1 MRKITHYARASA
13 LPAIAAALA
22 LSSTPSFAQEAVPQT
37 QPVIE
42 PVPATTPDPP
52 PTTDA
57 TSTTTE
63 SSTPAADTTATTPEA
78 APVATTTTTK
88 RSTRTT
94 ATKPAATPART
105 VTTRTTTTR
114 TNAPAA
120 PAPTPASES
129 AVQPAVD
136 VNANPPS
143 AATAAAEP
151 ATNNDNTLPIVAGGA
166 LALLALGGGAVALAR
181 RRRRQ
186 EEDEWI
192 EEEAMTPE
200 PVETVA
206 IAEPR
211 HDPIVHEEQ
220 PAIVAPA
227 ASAFSWGNPQP
238 AARAPMD
245 DRTSADPED
254 DRMPG
259 ESWIERAYRGPTPNN
274 PSVSLRARLKRAAF
288 FDKRERDVVAGRSE
302 PVEMDAGLPEAMVDE
317 QERELA

>member
-1 MRKITHYARASA
+1 
-13 LPAIAAALA
+13 
-22 LSSTPSFAQEAVPQT
+22 
-37 QPVIE
+37 
-42 PVPATTPDPP
+42 
-52 PTTDA
+52 
-57 TSTTTE
+57 
-63 SSTPAADTTATTPEA
+63 
-78 APVATTTTTK
+78 
-88 RSTRTT
+88 
-94 ATKPAATPART
+94 
-105 VTTRTTTTR
+105 
-114 TNAPAA
+114 
-120 PAPTPASES
+120 
-129 AVQPAVD
+129 
-136 VNANPPS
+136 
-143 AATAAAEP
+143 
-151 ATNNDNTLPIVAGGA
+151 LPIVAGGA

-192 EEEAMTPE
+192 EDEAMAPE
-200 PVETVA
+200 PVEA
-206 IAEPR
+206 AAMPEPR

-288 FDKRERDVVAGRSE
+288 FDKRERDVAAGRSE